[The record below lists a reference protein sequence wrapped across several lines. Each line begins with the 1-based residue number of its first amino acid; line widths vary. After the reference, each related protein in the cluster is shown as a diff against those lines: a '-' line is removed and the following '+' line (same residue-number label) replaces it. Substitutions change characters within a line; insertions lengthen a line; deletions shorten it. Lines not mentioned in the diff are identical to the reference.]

1 MCLPALHRSLQT
13 KAAMG
18 ACGCMCVWRLWI
30 MGRLA
35 PVVACASGASNECG
49 KYCVLRTG
57 KEYEARLR
65 QQHSKLHPRTS
76 WAAAEGRKRRR
87 QRGRDAAE
95 PDDDED
101 EEG

>member
-1 MCLPALHRSLQT
+1 
-13 KAAMG
+13 
-18 ACGCMCVWRLWI
+18 
-30 MGRLA
+30 
-35 PVVACASGASNECG
+35 
-49 KYCVLRTG
+49 VLRTG